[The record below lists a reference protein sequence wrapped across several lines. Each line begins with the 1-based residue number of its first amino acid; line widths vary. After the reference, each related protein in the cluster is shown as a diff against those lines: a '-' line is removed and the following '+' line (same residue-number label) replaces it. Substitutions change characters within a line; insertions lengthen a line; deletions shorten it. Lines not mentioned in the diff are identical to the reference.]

1 MKTILLFHQSG
12 ELYGSDKSILNTI
25 KYLKNYY
32 NLIVLIPEDGPL
44 ANELKKNEVEYHIID
59 LLKIS
64 RSSLS
69 INFFL
74 SALLRIPR
82 CLKNLSKIIKNRH
95 IDIVY
100 TNTIAVII
108 GAIWAKIN
116 NKYHIWHIRE
126 IISEPKAVKVFY
138 SLIVK
143 KLSNKILCN
152 SKATANNIDD
162 KSYNKIQVIYNG
174 VNDLNQ
180 NQKLKKVKDTINIS
194 LIGRINKWKGHFLF
208 VDVANKLISDGVKN
222 IKFSII
228 GSPHKSNPSILQEL
242 EQYIKEFDIQG
253 YIEIIEFQKEIRNM
267 YLKSDIVVVPSI
279 KPEPFGLVAIEAM
292 SFGLPVIGT
301 NMGGLK
307 EIINHGET
315 GYLFDFNSSDDFKNY
330 LQILI
335 DDETLR
341 LKLGENGRNRY
352 KKLFQLENNLK
363 NIKNVFDSI

>member
-74 SALLRIPR
+74 SAPLRIPR

-126 IISEPKAVKVFY
+126 II
-138 SLIVK
+138 
-143 KLSNKILCN
+143 
-152 SKATANNIDD
+152 
-162 KSYNKIQVIYNG
+162 
-174 VNDLNQ
+174 
-180 NQKLKKVKDTINIS
+180 
-194 LIGRINKWKGHFLF
+194 
-208 VDVANKLISDGVKN
+208 
-222 IKFSII
+222 
-228 GSPHKSNPSILQEL
+228 
-242 EQYIKEFDIQG
+242 
-253 YIEIIEFQKEIRNM
+253 
-267 YLKSDIVVVPSI
+267 
-279 KPEPFGLVAIEAM
+279 
-292 SFGLPVIGT
+292 
-301 NMGGLK
+301 
-307 EIINHGET
+307 
-315 GYLFDFNSSDDFKNY
+315 
-330 LQILI
+330 
-335 DDETLR
+335 
-341 LKLGENGRNRY
+341 
-352 KKLFQLENNLK
+352 
-363 NIKNVFDSI
+363 